1 MQIKKLRIDPN
12 WESRLEA
19 IGYGYHTLGGVPYW
33 VDDYYYEIST
43 KEADLI
49 YKATNELWSMCL
61 EAVDYVIK
69 HKLYSKFHIPPFI
82 VHHIERTWEMDDP
95 SIYGRFDFAYDPLNG
110 DLKMLEFN
118 ADTPT
123 SLFETGIV
131 QWYWKNHYFPPLT
144 DQFNSVHEQLIN
156 SWGEMKSY
164 LKGDILHFAC
174 AKETLE
180 DLTNVE
186 YLRDT
191 AIQAGLKTKLVY
203 IDDIGWTG
211 RDFIDLDGDSIQAI
225 FKLYPW
231 EWMVREDFG
240 VHIVNDLNQTQWIE
254 PSWKMLLSNKAILP
268 ILWELF
274 PNHPYLL
281 ASYFQEPAHLKHFV
295 KKPIL
300 SREGANI
307 EMYYDKQMI
316 YSTPGEYGEE
326 GYIYQELANLHREE
340 TGFSIIG
347 SWVIGQESCGISF
360 RESDMPI
367 TTDIS
372 RFVPHIIRH

>member
-1 MQIKKLRIDPN
+1 MQIKKLRIDPQ
-12 WESRLEA
+12 WQSRLA
-19 IGYGYHTLGGVPYW
+19 SIGYGYHTLDGIPYW
-33 VDDYYYEIST
+33 IDDYYYEIRNRD
-43 KEADLI
+43 ADLI
-49 YKATNELWSMCL
+49 YKATNELWQMCL
-61 EAVDYVIK
+61 DAVEYIIK
-69 HKLYSKFHIPPFI
+69 NKQYQHFHIPPFMI
-82 VHHIERTWEMDDP
+82 SHIERTWENDEP
-95 SIYGRFDFAYDPLNG
+95 SIYGRFDFAYDVLHG
-110 DLKMLEFN
+110 ELKMLEFN

-131 QWYWKNHYFPPLT
+131 QWYWKNHYFPELT
-144 DQFNSVHEQLIN
+144 DQFNGIHEQLIQ
-156 SWGEMKSY
+156 SWTELKPY
-164 LKGDILHFAC
+164 LKGNILHFSC

-191 AIQAGLKTKLVY
+191 ALQAGIETKLIY

-211 RDFIDLDGDSIQAI
+211 NSFVDMEGEPILSI

-231 EWMVREDFG
+231 EWMTQEEFA
-240 VHIVNDLNQTQWIE
+240 VHIINDPNQAQWIE

-274 PNHPYLL
+274 PNHPHLL
-281 ASYFQEPAHLKHFV
+281 AAYFMEPAHLKHFV

-316 YSTPGEYGEE
+316 YHTEGEYGEE
-326 GYIYQELANLHREE
+326 GYIYQELANLHRED

-347 SWVIGQESCGISF
+347 SWIIGQEACGISF

-367 TTDIS
+367 TTDKS
-372 RFVPHIIRH
+372 RFIPHIIRH

>member
-12 WESRLEA
+12 WESRLA
-19 IGYGYHTLGGVPYW
+19 SVGYGYHSLGGVPYW
-33 VDDYYYEIST
+33 IDDYYYEISSQ
-43 KEADLI
+43 EADLV
-49 YKATNELWSMCL
+49 YKATNELWKMCL
-61 EAVDYVIK
+61 QAVAYIIQ
-69 HKLYSKFHIPPFI
+69 HKLYAKFHIPTFMI
-82 VHHIERTWEMDDP
+82 HHIERSWENDDP
-95 SIYGRFDFAYDPLNG
+95 SIYGRFDFAYDNVHKE
-110 DLKMLEFN
+110 LKMLEFN

-131 QWYWKNHYFPPLT
+131 QWYWKNHYFPELT
-144 DQFNSVHEQLIN
+144 DQFNSVHEQLIQ
-156 SWGEMKSY
+156 SWKDIKPH
-164 LKGDILHFAC
+164 LKGEILHFSC

-180 DLTNVE
+180 DLSNVE

-191 AIQAGLKTKLVY
+191 AIQAGIQTKLIY
-203 IDDIGWTG
+203 IDDIGWDG
-211 RDFIDLDGDSIQAI
+211 AHFVDLEGELIQAI

-231 EWMVREDFG
+231 EWMVREEFASS
-240 VHIVNDLNQTQWIE
+240 IVNDSLEAQWIE

-274 PNHPYLL
+274 PHHPYLL
-281 ASYFQEPAHLKHFV
+281 ASYFEKPHHLKHYV

-307 EMYYDKQMI
+307 EMYYDAEMI
-316 YSTPGEYGEE
+316 YATEGEYGEE

-340 TGFSIIG
+340 SGFSIIG
-347 SWVIGQESCGISF
+347 SWIIGQESCGISF

-367 TTDIS
+367 TTDKS
-372 RFVPHIIRH
+372 RFIPHIIRH

>member
-1 MQIKKLRIDPN
+1 MQIKKLRIDPQ
-12 WESRLEA
+12 WQSRLES
-19 IGYGYHTLGGVPYW
+19 IGYGYHTLDDVPYW
-33 VDDYYYEIST
+33 VDDYYYEIQNR
-43 KEADLI
+43 EADLI
-49 YKATNELWSMCL
+49 YKATNELWQMCL
-61 EAVDYVIK
+61 DAVEYIIK
-69 HKLYSKFHIPPFI
+69 NREYRHFHIPDFMIP
-82 VHHIERTWEMDDP
+82 HIERSWEDDEP
-95 SIYGRFDFAYDPLNG
+95 SLYGRFDFAYDAG
-110 DLKMLEFN
+110 VGALKMLEFN

-131 QWYWKNHYFPPLT
+131 QWYWKNHYFPELT
-144 DQFNSVHEQLIN
+144 DQFNSVHEQLIE
-156 SWGEMKSY
+156 SWRGLKPY
-164 LKGDILHFAC
+164 LKGDILHFSC

-191 AIQAGLKTKLVY
+191 AIQAGIETKLVY
-203 IDDIGWTG
+203 IDDIGWTEHG
-211 RDFIDLDGDSIQAI
+211 FVDLEGLPIRSI

-231 EWMVREDFG
+231 EWMVREEFG
-240 VHIVNDLNQTQWIE
+240 QNIVRDPNRAQWIE

-281 ASYFQEPAHLKHFV
+281 ASYFDNPSHLKHFV

-316 YSTPGEYGEE
+316 YNTEGDYGEE
-326 GYIYQELANLHREE
+326 GYIYQELAQLHRED
-340 TGFSIIG
+340 TGFAVVG
-347 SWVIGQESCGISF
+347 SWIIGQESCGISF

-367 TTDIS
+367 TTDKS
-372 RFVPHIIRH
+372 RFIPHIIRY

>member
-1 MQIKKLRIDPN
+1 MVIKKLRIDPN
-12 WESRLEA
+12 WKSRLES
-19 IGYGYHTLGGVPYW
+19 IGYGYHSMGGVPYW
-33 VDDYYYEIST
+33 IDDYYYEIDN

-61 EAVDYVIK
+61 EAVEYVIK
-69 HKLYSKFHIPPFI
+69 NRLYSKFSIPQFMI
-82 VHHIERTWEMDDP
+82 HHIERSWENDDP
-95 SIYGRFDFAYDPLNG
+95 SIYGRFDFAYDVKSKE
-110 DLKMLEFN
+110 LKMLEFN

-131 QWYWKNHYFPPLT
+131 QWHWKKHYFPELT
-144 DQFNSVHEQLIN
+144 DQFNSIHEQLIS
-156 SWGEMKSY
+156 SWTELKPY
-164 LKGDILHFAC
+164 LKGEILHFSC

-191 AIQAGLKTKLVY
+191 AIQAGIATKLIY
-203 IDDIGWTG
+203 IDDIGWDG
-211 RDFIDLDGDSIQAI
+211 RSFVDLEGEHIQSV

-231 EWMVREDFG
+231 EWIVREEFG
-240 VHIVNDLNQTQWIE
+240 NHVINDSLDAQWIE

-274 PNHPYLL
+274 PNHPNLL
-281 ASYFQEPAHLKHFV
+281 ASYFEQPDHLKHFV

-300 SREGANI
+300 SREGANV
-307 EMYYDKQMI
+307 EMYFNQEMI
-316 YSTPGEYGEE
+316 YATEGEYGEE
-326 GYIYQELANLHREE
+326 GYIYQQLASLHKED

-347 SWVIGQESCGISF
+347 SWIIGQESCGISF

-367 TTDIS
+367 TTDKS
-372 RFVPHIIRH
+372 RFIPHIIRN

>member
-1 MQIKKLRIDPN
+1 MQIKKLRVDPN
-12 WESRLEA
+12 WESRLES
-19 IGYGYHTLGGVPYW
+19 IGYGYHTLGGIPYW

-61 EAVDYVIK
+61 EAVEYVIK
-69 HKLYSKFHIPPFI
+69 HKLYSLFHIPPFMT
-82 VHHIERTWEMDDP
+82 HHIERTWKDDEP
-95 SIYGRFDFAYDPLNG
+95 SIYGRFDLAYDTSTG
-110 DLKMLEFN
+110 TLKMLEFN

-131 QWYWKNHYFPPLT
+131 QWYWKNHYFPELT
-144 DQFNSVHEQLIN
+144 DQFNSIHEQLIN
-156 SWGEMKSY
+156 SWGELKPY
-164 LKGDILHFAC
+164 LRGDILHFTC
-174 AKETLE
+174 ARETLE
-180 DLTNVE
+180 DLTNLE

-191 AIQAGLKTKLVY
+191 AMQAGLQTKLVY

-211 RDFIDLDGDSIQAI
+211 RDFVDFEGEPIQSI

-231 EWMVREDFG
+231 EWMAREEFG
-240 VHIVNDLNQTQWIE
+240 VHVINDLNQAQWIE

-268 ILWELF
+268 ILWQLF

-281 ASYFQEPAHLKHFV
+281 ASYLDTPKHLKHFV

-307 EMYYDKQMI
+307 EMYYDRQMI
-316 YSTPGEYGEE
+316 YATEGEYGEE
-326 GYIYQELANLHREE
+326 GFIYQELATLHREE
-340 TGFSIIG
+340 SGFSIIG
-347 SWVIGQESCGISF
+347 SWIIGQESCGISF

-367 TTDIS
+367 TTDRS
-372 RFVPHIIRH
+372 RFIPHIIRH

>member
-1 MQIKKLRIDPN
+1 MQVKKLRIDPN
-12 WESRLEA
+12 WQSRLEG
-19 IGYGYHTLGGVPYW
+19 IGYGYHSADGVPYW
-33 VDDYYYEIST
+33 VDDYYYEITSQ
-43 KEADLI
+43 EADLI
-49 YKATNELWSMCL
+49 YKATNELWQMCL
-61 EAVDYVIK
+61 QAVEYVIQ
-69 HKLYSKFHIPPFI
+69 HKLYAKFHIPAHMI
-82 VHHIERTWEMDDP
+82 HHLERSWENDDP
-95 SIYGRFDFAYDPLNG
+95 SIYGRFDFAYDAQTK

-131 QWYWKNHYFPPLT
+131 QWYWKNHYFPELT
-144 DQFNSVHEQLIN
+144 DQFNSVHEQMIA
-156 SWGEMKSY
+156 SWQEIKPY
-164 LKGDILHFAC
+164 LKGETLHFSC

-191 AIQAGLKTKLVY
+191 AIQAGIQTKLIY
-203 IDDIGWTG
+203 IDDIGWNG
-211 RDFIDLDGDSIQAI
+211 RAFVDLEGEEIKSI

-231 EWMVREDFG
+231 EWMVREEFG
-240 VHIVNDLNQTQWIE
+240 FHITNDSNEAQWIE

-281 ASYFQEPAHLKHFV
+281 AAYYDKPAHLKHYV
-295 KKPIL
+295 RKPIL
-300 SREGANI
+300 SREGANV
-307 EMYYDKQMI
+307 EMYYDNERI
-316 YSTPGEYGEE
+316 YETAGEYGEE
-326 GYIYQELANLHREE
+326 GYIYQELAHLHREE
-340 TGFSIIG
+340 SGFSIIG

-367 TTDIS
+367 TTDRS
-372 RFVPHIIRH
+372 RFIPHVIKH

>member
-12 WESRLEA
+12 WESRLES

-33 VDDYYYEIST
+33 VDDYYYEIRA
-43 KEADLI
+43 KDADLI
-49 YKATNELWSMCL
+49 YKATTELWDMCL
-61 EAVDYVIK
+61 QAVEYII
-69 HKLYSKFHIPPFI
+69 HNKLYGKFHIPAYMI
-82 VHHIERTWEMDDP
+82 HHIERSWENDEP
-95 SIYGRFDFAYDPLNG
+95 SIYGRFDFAFDAAHNEI
-110 DLKMLEFN
+110 KMLEFN

-131 QWYWKNHYFPPLT
+131 QWYWKNHYFPELT
-144 DQFNSVHEQLIN
+144 DQFNSIHEQLIA
-156 SWGEMKSY
+156 SWKDLQPH
-164 LKGDILHFAC
+164 LKGEILHFSC

-191 AIQAGLKTKLVY
+191 AIQAGIQTKLIY
-203 IDDIGWTG
+203 IDDIGWDG
-211 RDFIDLDGDSIQAI
+211 RAFVDLEGEEITSI

-240 VHIVNDLNQTQWIE
+240 YNIANDINEAQWIE

-268 ILWELF
+268 VLWELF

-281 ASYFQEPAHLKHFV
+281 ASYFEKPSYLKHYV
-295 KKPIL
+295 RKPIL
-300 SREGANI
+300 SREGANV
-307 EMYYDKQMI
+307 EMFYDNQMI
-316 YSTPGEYGEE
+316 YDTEGEYGEE
-326 GYIYQELANLHREE
+326 GFIYQELATLHREE

-367 TTDIS
+367 TTDKS
-372 RFVPHIIRH
+372 RFIPHIIKH

>member
-1 MQIKKLRIDPN
+1 MQIKKLRLDPN
-12 WESRLEA
+12 WEARLAA

-33 VDDYYYEIST
+33 VDDYYYEINN
-43 KEADLI
+43 KEADQI

-61 EAVDYVIK
+61 QAVEYVIQ
-69 HKLYSKFHIPPFI
+69 HKLYRHFHIPAFMI
-82 VHHIERTWEMDDP
+82 HHIERSWENDDP
-95 SIYGRFDFAYDPLNG
+95 SIYGRFDFAYDQ
-110 DLKMLEFN
+110 DTKALKMLEFN

-123 SLFETGIV
+123 SLFEAGIV
-131 QWYWKNHYFPPLT
+131 QWYWKNHYFPDLT
-144 DQFNSVHEQLIN
+144 DQFNSIHEQLIL
-156 SWGEMKSY
+156 SWKNLKPH
-164 LKGDILHFAC
+164 LKGDIIHFSC

-191 AIQAGLKTKLVY
+191 AIQADLTTKLIF
-203 IDDIGWTG
+203 IDDIGWDG
-211 RDFIDLDGDSIQAI
+211 KNFVDLEGVAIQTI

-231 EWMVREDFG
+231 EWMGSEEFAPQ
-240 VHIVNDLNQTQWIE
+240 IVNDILEAQWME

-281 ASYFQEPAHLKHFV
+281 ASYFTKPLHLKHYV

-300 SREGANI
+300 SREGANV
-307 EMYYDKQMI
+307 EMYYDTELI
-316 YSTPGEYGEE
+316 YATPGEYGEE
-326 GYIYQELANLHREE
+326 GSIYQELATLHRED

-347 SWVIGQESCGISF
+347 SWIIGQESCGISF

-367 TTDIS
+367 TTDQS
-372 RFVPHIIRH
+372 RFIPHIIRH

>member
-1 MQIKKLRIDPN
+1 MKIKNLRVDPN
-12 WESRLEA
+12 WQERLES
-19 IGYGYHTLGGVPYW
+19 IGFGYHSIDNVPFW
-33 VDDYYYEIST
+33 VDDYYYEISN

-49 YKATNELWSMCL
+49 YKATNELWQMCL
-61 EAVDYVIK
+61 DAVEYVIK
-69 HKLYSKFHIPPFI
+69 HKQYAHFHIPSYMLA
-82 VHHIERTWEMDDP
+82 HIERSWENDEP
-95 SIYGRFDFAYDPLNG
+95 SIYGRFDFAYDIEHQE
-110 DLKMLEFN
+110 LKMLEFN

-131 QWYWKNHYFPPLT
+131 QWYWKKHYFPELT
-144 DQFNSVHEQLIN
+144 DQFNSIHEQLIH
-156 SWGEMKSY
+156 SWKAIKPY
-164 LKGDILHFAC
+164 LKGDTLHFSC
-174 AKETLE
+174 IKESLE
-180 DLTNVE
+180 DLTNLE

-191 AIQAGLKTKLVY
+191 AIQAGIQTKLIY
-203 IDDIGWTG
+203 MDEIGLV
-211 RDFIDLDGDSIQAI
+211 DSQFVDLEGESIQAI

-231 EWMVREDFG
+231 EWMVREEFG
-240 VHIVNDLNQTQWIE
+240 KNISLDIHQAQWIE

-281 ASYFQEPAHLKHFV
+281 AAYFEEPSHLQHFV
-295 KKPIL
+295 KKPLL
-300 SREGANI
+300 SREGANV

-316 YSTPGEYGEE
+316 YATEGEYGHE
-326 GYIYQELANLHREE
+326 GYVYQELANLHREE

-367 TTDIS
+367 TTDKS
-372 RFVPHIIRH
+372 RFIPHVIKY

>member
-12 WESRLEA
+12 WEARLES
-19 IGYGYHTLGGVPYW
+19 IGYGYHSLDGIPYW
-33 VDDYYYEIST
+33 VDDYYYEISSQ
-43 KEADLI
+43 EADLI

-61 EAVDYVIK
+61 DAVEYVIK
-69 HKLYSKFHIPPFI
+69 NKLYDKFKIPTFMI
-82 VHHIERTWEMDDP
+82 HHIERTWENDEP
-95 SIYGRFDFAYDPLNG
+95 SIYGRFDFAYDIHTNA
-110 DLKMLEFN
+110 LKMLEFN

-131 QWYWKNHYFPPLT
+131 QWYWKKHYFPELT
-144 DQFNSVHEQLIN
+144 DQFNSIHEQLIE
-156 SWGEMKSY
+156 SWKGIKPY
-164 LKGDILHFAC
+164 LKGQVLHFSC

-180 DLTNVE
+180 DLSNVE

-191 AIQAGLKTKLVY
+191 AIQAGIDTKLIY

-211 RDFIDLDGDSIQAI
+211 RNFVDLEGEPIQSI

-231 EWMVREDFG
+231 EWMVQEEFA
-240 VHIVNDLNQTQWIE
+240 VQIINDGDLAQWIE

-268 ILWELF
+268 ILWQLF
-274 PNHPYLL
+274 PNSPYLL
-281 ASYFQEPAHLKHFV
+281 PAYYDKPAHMQHFV

-300 SREGANI
+300 AREGANV
-307 EMYYDKQMI
+307 EMYYDKEMI
-316 YSTPGEYGEE
+316 FSTGGEYGEE
-326 GYIYQELANLHREE
+326 GYIYQELARLHREE

-367 TTDIS
+367 TTDKS
-372 RFVPHIIRH
+372 RFIPHIIKY

>member
-12 WESRLEA
+12 WESRLES

-33 VDDYYYEIST
+33 VDDYYYEIRARD
-43 KEADLI
+43 ADLI
-49 YKATNELWSMCL
+49 YKATTELWDMCL
-61 EAVDYVIK
+61 QAVEYVIQN
-69 HKLYSKFHIPPFI
+69 KLYSKFHIPAYMI
-82 VHHIERTWEMDDP
+82 HHIERSWENDEP
-95 SIYGRFDFAYDPLNG
+95 SIYGRFDFAFDTEHNE
-110 DLKMLEFN
+110 LKMLEFN

-131 QWYWKNHYFPPLT
+131 QWYWKKHYFTELT
-144 DQFNSVHEQLIN
+144 DQFNSIHEQLIE
-156 SWGEMKSY
+156 SWKGIQPY
-164 LKGDILHFAC
+164 LKGETLHFSC

-191 AIQAGLKTKLVY
+191 AIQAGIQTKLIY
-203 IDDIGWTG
+203 IDDIGWDG
-211 RDFIDLDGDSIQAI
+211 RAFVDLEGEEIKSI

-231 EWMVREDFG
+231 EWMVREEFG
-240 VHIVNDLNQTQWIE
+240 HHITNDINEAQWIE

-268 ILWELF
+268 ILWKLF

-281 ASYFQEPAHLKHFV
+281 ASYFEKPSYLKHYV
-295 KKPIL
+295 RKPIL
-300 SREGANI
+300 SREGANV
-307 EMYYDKQMI
+307 EMYYDNQMI
-316 YSTPGEYGEE
+316 YDTEGEYGEE
-326 GYIYQELANLHREE
+326 GFIYQELATLHREE

-367 TTDIS
+367 TTDKS
-372 RFVPHIIRH
+372 RFIPHIIRH